1 MATAR
6 FWQPDNEL
14 IKQADGSLLIR
25 ERQALRPYKTRL
37 GDYLRIWAGAEP
49 ERTFLAE
56 REANGRW
63 LKISYAETLRSVERL
78 AAGLLA
84 LNPNPQ
90 RPLLLLSDNSIPF
103 ALLQLA
109 ALHIGLPVAPVAP
122 AYALQSSD
130 FNRLK
135 SIVALLTPGLV
146 FVPDIIPFQA
156 ALQALT
162 PVLKNHPY
170 TLLTVANSKAWPGAL
185 AFEQL
190 AEADNNKAMYRAYH
204 KVTAGTVAKILHTAG
219 STGPPK
225 GVISTQGMLCA
236 QQQALLQIWPFLVAR
251 PPVLVDGLPWHT
263 AFGGNHNFNLVLRHG
278 GTLYID
284 SGKPVPG
291 QFEQTVSNLREIAPT
306 LYCHEPAGFAALT
319 TALEQDRIL
328 AEHFFFDLDLLFC
341 VASTLP
347 AELAQ
352 RLQRLAHDI
361 RGIPLP
367 LVTGWGTTETAAP
380 ATATPANTSFE
391 LPQENSS
398 PLAGTQ
404 PPGWLGVPLPGAE
417 LKLVPLDERSSS
429 ARRGAGRD
437 TLIEFD
443 SNEKDGPLFELRVR
457 GPQVFPGYWQ
467 QFKESLQAFDD
478 EGFFRTGDG
487 GRLLD
492 PADPDAGIVFGGRLA
507 EHFKL
512 KNGLWVHTGALRAD
526 LISACAPFLQDV
538 IIAAPDRPEIAVLL
552 LLSPQG
558 CQRLL
563 GPQAARMTAAELA
576 QQRQLQVHMGFLL
589 RQYNARQMSSNKRIG
604 RALFLTQPLSMDAGE
619 LTEKG
624 YINQAAVLQ
633 RHAATVAK
641 LYSSHPDV
649 LVMSD

>member
-6 FWQPDNEL
+6 FWQSDNEL
-14 IKQADGSLLIR
+14 IKQADGSLLMR
-25 ERQALRPYKTRL
+25 SRQNLRPYKTRL
-37 GDYLRIWAGAEP
+37 GDYLRVWAGAAP
-49 ERTFLAE
+49 ERTFLAA
-56 REANGRW
+56 RETNGQW
-63 LKISYAETLRSVERL
+63 LKISYAETLRSVEQL

-90 RPLLLLSDNSIPF
+90 RPLLLLSENSIPF

-135 SIVALLTPGLV
+135 NIVALLTPELV
-146 FVPDIIPFQA
+146 FVSDIVPFRT
-156 ALQALT
+156 ALKALA
-162 PVLKNHPY
+162 PVLKGHPY
-170 TLLTVANSKAWPGAL
+170 TVLTAANSAVWPGAL

-190 AEADNNKAMYRAYH
+190 AEADDNKAVYQAYH
-204 KVTAGTVAKILHTAG
+204 KVSPGTVAKILHTAG
-219 STGPPK
+219 ATGPPK
-225 GVISTQGMLCA
+225 GVINTQGMLCA
-236 QQQALLQIWPFLVAR
+236 QQQALLQMWPFLVAR
-251 PPVLVDGLPWHT
+251 PPVLVDGLPWHDT
-263 AFGGNHNFNLVLRHG
+263 FGGNHNFNLVLRHG

-284 SGKPVPG
+284 SGRPVPG
-291 QFEQTVSNLREIAPT
+291 QFEQTISNLQEIAPT
-306 LYCHEPAGFAALT
+306 LYCHEPAGFAVLT

-341 VASTLP
+341 VAATLP
-347 AELAQ
+347 AELAR
-352 RLQRLAHDI
+352 RLERLAHDI
-361 RGIPLP
+361 RGTPLP
-367 LVTGWGTTETAAP
+367 VVTGWGTTETAAP
-380 ATATPANTSFE
+380 VTVTPANASFE
-391 LPQENSS
+391 LQQDSNVPLDSS
-398 PLAGTQ
+398 Q
-404 PPGWLGVPLPGAE
+404 PPGWLGVPLSGAE
-417 LKLVPLDERSSS
+417 LKLVPLAERSGS
-429 ARRGAGRD
+429 ARQSAGRD
-437 TLIEFD
+437 TLTNFD

-478 EGFFRTGDG
+478 DGFFRTGDG
-487 GRLLD
+487 GRLLN
-492 PADPDAGIVFGGRLA
+492 PADPNAGIVFGGRLA

-512 KNGLWVHTGALRAD
+512 NNGLWVHTGALRAD

-538 IIAAPDRPEIAVLL
+538 IIAAPDRPEIALL
-552 LLSPQG
+552 LLPSPQG

-563 GPQAARMTAAELA
+563 GPQAARMTLAELA
-576 QQRQLQVHMGFLL
+576 KQRPLQVHIGFLL
-589 RQYNARQMSSNKRIG
+589 RQYNARHMSRSKRVG
-604 RALFLTQPLSMDAGE
+604 RVLFLTEPLSMDTGE

-624 YINQAAVLQ
+624 YINQLTVLQ